1 MRFDFLYN
9 FGLRISHSKK
19 NSARN
24 EILMK
29 FAGSGQIFQKF
40 SNINC
45 HRNLSRRSRV
55 IPSEW
60 TDRQTARHDET
71 NGLIFNFVKASTNTH
86 FAKSLIRRS
95 WWYLRVG
102 TVGTVRTLGN
112 IGTVRTVGTVGNIGT
127 IRTVRTLGNI
137 GTVRTVGNIGTV
149 RTVRTVGNIGT
160 VRTAGTVRIV
170 GNIGTVWTVRT
181 VGTVQ
186 T

>member
-112 IGTVRTVGTVGNIGT
+112 IGTVRTVG
-127 IRTVRTLGNI
+127 
-137 GTVRTVGNIGTV
+137 NIGTV